1 MNMSAIRIMST
12 EEAGKSIL
20 LRHPPDETVM
30 TPEMMERSRTLFG
43 APLTPDQVAG
53 LIIKEVRTKGD
64 MAIRHYSRLLDGIAP
79 EEIKV
84 KGEDIDKA
92 MSTLPVDL
100 INALQISADRIRA
113 FHEKQP
119 TGSWIHWDED
129 GGLGQM
135 VRPLAR
141 VGLYVP
147 GGQAIYPSSLLMAA
161 VPAQVAGVEEIV
173 VATPPNQDGSI
184 DPVVLAA
191 AHISGVHA
199 VYGMGGAQAIAALAY
214 GTESV
219 PKVDKILGPG
229 NIFVVMAKRQVF
241 GVVDIDQLPGPTETM
256 LIADDTANPAYAAAD
271 LLAQAEHDPMASAIL
286 LTYSRSLARAIQEE
300 VDQQLTSLNRS
311 AIIKAS
317 LQNNGGIVITKDI
330 SQAIDI
336 ANTYASE
343 HLCLLLKE
351 PWAYVGRIKNAG
363 GVFVGEYS
371 SEALGDYVTGPSHIM
386 PTGGTARFSSPVS
399 VRDFLKIISVFG
411 INEQAGERLGPSAIT
426 IAEAEGLTAHAAAI
440 SQRLISSDD

>member
-1 MNMSAIRIMST
+1 MSAIRIMST

-30 TPEMMERSRTLFG
+30 TPELMERSRTLFG

-173 VATPPNQDGSI
+173 VATPPNQDGRI

-191 AHISGVHA
+191 AHIAGVHA

>member
-173 VATPPNQDGSI
+173 VATPPNQDGRI

-191 AHISGVHA
+191 AHIAGVHA

>member
-1 MNMSAIRIMST
+1 MSAIRIMST

-173 VATPPNQDGSI
+173 VATPPNQDGRI

-191 AHISGVHA
+191 AHIAGVHA

>member
-1 MNMSAIRIMST
+1 MSAIRIMST
-12 EEAGKSIL
+12 EKAGKSIL

-92 MSTLPVDL
+92 MSTVPVDL

-191 AHISGVHA
+191 AHIAGVHA

-286 LTYSRSLARAIQEE
+286 LTYSRSLARAVQEE

>member
-1 MNMSAIRIMST
+1 MSAIRIMST

>member
-1 MNMSAIRIMST
+1 MST